1 MCWQVQSMH
10 RHGAASPGKGNE
22 AAILLQDEPRT
33 RQMHEAKVP
42 KSGVVVLWHNEAQG
56 TDADGVM

>member
-1 MCWQVQSMH
+1 MH